1 MNKYSNFYPVKKS
14 VFAMLMCLLFLAS
27 CQNQDA
33 SNKAGDNKA
42 PEVKPGAEI
51 AAKAEPVTQA
61 EPAVETAKGKYEF
74 KSGIVVYKT
83 QTMGMDA
90 QQTLS
95 FDDYGKKEVTD
106 MVMEMMGTKLHNVT
120 ITRDGYTYTLDMANK
135 TGTKVPVNSRNN
147 TNIDFSNLSRE
158 MEKEMNLKKEGTE
171 TFLGRVCD
179 RISIDYT
186 KMQLKGSFLVYK
198 GVALKIDTDMGAMK
212 MKLTAEEFEE
222 NPQIPAEKFEIPAD
236 IIIAGN

>member
-1 MNKYSNFYPVKKS
+1 MINNSNFYPVKKS
-14 VFAMLMCLLFLAS
+14 VFAMVMGLLFLVS

-42 PEVKPGAEI
+42 TEVEPKAEI
-51 AAKAEPVTQA
+51 ATKAEPVTQA
-61 EPAVETAKGKYEF
+61 EPAVEMAKGKYEL

-106 MVMEMMGTKLHNVT
+106 MVMEMMGTKIHNVT
-120 ITRDGYTYTLDMANK
+120 ITRDGYTYTLDMAKK
-135 TGTKVPVNSRNN
+135 TGTKAPVNTRNN
-147 TNIDFSNLSRE
+147 INIDFSNLSRE

-179 RISIDYT
+179 KISIDYI

-198 GVALKIDTDMGAMK
+198 GVPLKIDTDMGAMK
-212 MKLTAEEFEE
+212 MRLTAEEFDE